1 MVEKTHVSVPLMDVL
16 HIPSYSK
23 FIKDIINKKR
33 PLPSTEVVKL
43 TEECSTAILNELL
56 EKKQDPGCPTI
67 SCSIGAQQLD
77 HALCDL
83 GASVS
88 VMPKSV
94 FDRLNFTNLEPTTMT
109 LQLADSS
116 VRYLAGIA
124 QDIPIKIRGYY
135 VRVDFVVLNMELTK
149 ETPLI
154 LGRPFLSTAGAQID
168 VGAGEIHFNI
178 NGQEEKFEFR
188 SHHQQ

>member
-1 MVEKTHVSVPLMDVL
+1 MLPFPTRERRKKKDRNEQFLRFVEMVENTHLSVPLMDVL
-16 HIPSYSK
+16 HIPFYS
-23 FIKDIINKKR
+23 KDIINKKR

-43 TEECSTAILNELL
+43 TEEYSTSILNELP

-67 SCSIGAQQLD
+67 TCSIGAQQFD

-109 LQLADSS
+109 L
-116 VRYLAGIA
+116 
-124 QDIPIKIRGYY
+124 
-135 VRVDFVVLNMELTK
+135 
-149 ETPLI
+149 
-154 LGRPFLSTAGAQID
+154 
-168 VGAGEIHFNI
+168 
-178 NGQEEKFEFR
+178 
-188 SHHQQ
+188 

>member
-1 MVEKTHVSVPLMDVL
+1 MVKKTHVSVPLMDVL

-23 FIKDIINKKR
+23 FIKDIINRKR

-43 TEECSTAILNELL
+43 TEECSAAILNELP
-56 EKKQDPGCPTI
+56 EKKQDPRCPTI
-67 SCSIGAQQLD
+67 SCSIGAQQFD

-109 LQLADSS
+109 L
-116 VRYLAGIA
+116 
-124 QDIPIKIRGYY
+124 
-135 VRVDFVVLNMELTK
+135 
-149 ETPLI
+149 
-154 LGRPFLSTAGAQID
+154 
-168 VGAGEIHFNI
+168 
-178 NGQEEKFEFR
+178 
-188 SHHQQ
+188 